1 MPRENFYILLELSPT
16 ENNASHIEA
25 AIKKKQ
31 TEWSKLRNHP
41 TKGRMAQQYLGL
53 IPEIKKV
60 LGDNAL
66 RQAEANDAKKH
77 QEKEQKETFQEL
89 DEAIKL
95 LSLKGK
101 MLEKEVRELAKEF
114 KMIPEAEIRRRIKV
128 KIVKDDKPKPQKT
141 KPLDST
147 TAKVISDALKI
158 VRKSSL
164 YDFLGLSPTSSLKTL
179 QQRTSEKDLE
189 IKKVAQ
195 KTAEITA
202 SGTLIGQCQNVF
214 KTQNQREAYDAT
226 LAQERLAELDK
237 KISLVG
243 KSGKIHSQQYE
254 ALLKKAVGFGLSL
267 EAARQYILDYC
278 QKNSWAVETAEKSAV
293 DDMQQCGVCGL
304 LNLAKARHCEKCGY
318 PLEIACPQCQ
328 TPNPSTAQFCRHCGF
343 AVGDMPNA
351 LRLQRRGQM
360 ALAEKDLNLA
370 AQLLQ
375 QADIYW
381 PHHPEISQTLQSLQ
395 SEKQAI
401 DKIVQEIH
409 RLINQRYFYQARPV
423 LAQLRQLDSSHSE
436 LSLSKTIEPK
446 IAAAETWL
454 RKAKTAT
461 EENARIDG
469 YTAALAEAKDCR
481 EALDEMARLPPKP
494 AHQLQAI
501 PTQRAIS
508 LRWLPSSSR
517 GDIIYRVIR
526 KTDTFST
533 HYKDGNVIGETAQ
546 TLLEDTAI
554 EAGQEYYYA
563 VYAVRGEACSHTA
576 AMRGPIMQLA
586 EIKGLQVIPGD
597 CCINLKWQ
605 TPPKAYA
612 VEVWRQEN
620 GVLAK
625 KNNGQKLTG
634 VRLDGV
640 TDSKLKNGT
649 RYGYLITVIFQ
660 DSHGKSH
667 FTQGITCQSR
677 PIEPPQ
683 PVSDLTVTK
692 QGDSLEIN
700 WTPPNRGTVQL
711 FYSEQALFSEGDH
724 LPLNRLSELGTPI
737 MVQRQGYVR
746 WHICFQ
752 GQIFIVPVTVEEE
765 IAIIGRAKAVTSLNE
780 VSHLRGQVN
789 YNKLYLEWKWPPGT
803 RQVLVAYSHNNYP
816 SDPND
821 SLATLQQVT
830 KQAFDKNSAFVIS
843 KPQNRDYYFSVF
855 VAAGEGDK
863 VIYSSGEHCFVANS
877 GYQEIFYQIQ
887 LKKGLFGIFGIFGI
901 FGKVKSI
908 QLILSSRNGNLTMP
922 EAVLVKKVGN
932 PPLRRAEG
940 SVIYTIAANTVV
952 GKKPLVVTIPLQ
964 ESQKNSYAKLFLTD
978 KKDEQRCRLVQSNQ
992 NKLLLG

>member
-16 ENNASHIEA
+16 ETNASHIEA
-25 AIKKKQ
+25 VIKKKQ

-41 TKGRMAQQYLGL
+41 TKGRRAQQYLGL

-60 LGDNAL
+60 MGDHAL
-66 RQAEANDAKKH
+66 RQAEANDAKKRH
-77 QEKEQKETFQEL
+77 EQEQKETFHEL

-114 KMIPEAEIRRRIKV
+114 KMIPEAEIRRRITV
-128 KIVKDDKPKPQKT
+128 KIIKDNKPKPQT

-164 YDFLGLSPTSSLKTL
+164 YDFLDLSPTSSLKTL

-226 LAQERLAELDK
+226 LAQERLAELDN

-243 KSGKIHSQQYE
+243 KSSGNIDLQQYE
-254 ALLKKAVGFGLSL
+254 ALLKKAVGFGLGL
-267 EAARQYILDYC
+267 EAARQYILEYC

-293 DDMQQCGVCGL
+293 ADMQQCGVCGL

-318 PLEIACPQCQ
+318 PLEIACPQCK
-328 TPNPSTAQFCRHCGF
+328 TPNPSTAQFCRQCGF

-351 LRLQRRGQM
+351 LRLLRRGQM

-375 QADIYW
+375 QANIYW
-381 PHHPEISQTLQSLQ
+381 PHYPEISQTLQSLQ

-401 DKIVQEIH
+401 NKIVQQIH

-423 LAQLRQLDSSHSE
+423 LAQLRQLDSSHPE
-436 LSLSKTIEPK
+436 LSLSKTIEQK

-454 RKAKTAT
+454 RKAKTT
-461 EENARIDG
+461 SEENARIDV
-469 YTAALAEAKDCR
+469 YSAALAEAKDCR

-494 AHQLQAI
+494 AHQLQAN

-526 KTDTFST
+526 KTDTFPT
-533 HYKDGNVIGETAQ
+533 HHKDGNVIGETAQ
-546 TLLEDTAI
+546 TLLEDTAT
-554 EAGQEYYYA
+554 EVGQEYYYA
-563 VYAVRGEACSHTA
+563 VYAVRGDAASQRA

-597 CCINLKWQ
+597 YCINLKWQ
-605 TPPKAYA
+605 TPPKALA

-620 GVLAK
+620 GVPT

-649 RYGYLITVIFQ
+649 RYGYLISVIFQ

-667 FTQGITCQSR
+667 LTQGISCQSR

-683 PVSDLTVTK
+683 PVSDLSVTK

-724 LPLNRLSELGTPI
+724 LPLTRLSELGTPI

-746 WHICFQ
+746 WPIGFQ
-752 GQIFIVPVTVEEE
+752 GLISIVPVTVEEE
-765 IAIIGRAKAVTSLNE
+765 IAVIGRAKAVTSLNE
-780 VSHLRGQVN
+780 VSQLRGQIN
-789 YNKLYLEWKWPPGT
+789 YNKLYLEWDWPPGT

-821 SLATLQQVT
+821 SLATRQQVT
-830 KQAFDKNSAFVIS
+830 RHAYDKDSAFVIS
-843 KPQNRDYYFSVF
+843 KPQHRDYYFSVF
-855 VAAGEGDK
+855 VAAGEGDQ

-877 GYQEIFYQIQ
+877 GYQEIFYQIK

-908 QLILSSRNGNLTMP
+908 QLILTSRNGNISMP
-922 EAVLVKKVGN
+922 EAVLVKKIGN

-940 SVIYTIAANTVV
+940 SVIYAIAANTVI
-952 GKKPLVVTIPLQ
+952 GKKPLVISIPHH

-978 KKDEQRCRLVQSNQ
+978 KKDEQRCRLVQPNQ